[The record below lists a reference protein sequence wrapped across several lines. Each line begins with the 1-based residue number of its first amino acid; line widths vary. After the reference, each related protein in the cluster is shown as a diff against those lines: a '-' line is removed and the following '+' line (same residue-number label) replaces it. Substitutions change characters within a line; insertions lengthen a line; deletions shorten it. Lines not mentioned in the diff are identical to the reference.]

1 MDSYV
6 ISVKHPTGWMQL
18 VVPNWFDKASMKN
31 IRLVFNLIMQNSW
44 DNAATITELD
54 SFFISRPNELKDEWS
69 QASRNY
75 QNGYRLPDR
84 SFHPEMTLKDV
95 KAIELANRKLL
106 NAVKKAKTRYEKM
119 CEVKALYENL
129 KKKNLIA

>member
-1 MDSYV
+1 MTPFV
-6 ISVKHPTGWMQL
+6 IDIKHPTGRIEL
-18 VVPNWFDKASMKN
+18 VVPAWFDKASAKN
-31 IRLVFNLIMQNSW
+31 IRLVFNLIMRNSW

-54 SFFISRPNELKDEWS
+54 SFFIRRPAELKEEWA

-84 SFHPEMTLKDV
+84 SFPPEMTLKDV

-119 CEVKALYENL
+119 CEVKALYEDL
-129 KKKNLIA
+129 KKKYLID